1 MIVAAFLILV
11 IAVLIVVAAV
21 VGGND
26 RTEVDLG
33 AFVLETTASVVFF
46 LGMATL
52 LLIVLSLAMFRM
64 GAKRAKA
71 RREDKKKVS
80 ELSSRLDAY
89 KREEERGRPGGTS
102 TSSGSGTSTSTGTSS
117 TSTAPRTP
125 DGPGSSGAPGTP

>member
-1 MIVAAFLILV
+1 MVVAAFLILV

-21 VGGND
+21 LGGND
-26 RTEVDLG
+26 LTQVDLG
-33 AFVLETTASVVFF
+33 AFVLEATASVVFF

-52 LLIVLSLAMFRM
+52 LLLVLSLAMFRS

-89 KREEERGRPGGTS
+89 KREEERGHP
-102 TSSGSGTSTSTGTSS
+102 GTSS

-125 DGPGSSGAPGTP
+125 DGPGSTGAPGSTP